1 MGDGETS
8 VTIKPGI
15 LPPSAVS
22 IFSLTSS
29 NCTVHKIDQQ
39 ELGLGQWQEKKKE
52 GNTEVAQ
59 FISRVLVPTCVSEPC
74 KNMRW
79 VPIQLIKATL
89 VESLNIY
96 VMGLF
101 QCPNG
106 HLGGFCYARC
116 SVQVFQEIFYFKT
129 SWPEST
135 IFHPPGPRPVSKSAS
150 KSTESLPLLDCLP
163 QELTNLTRI
172 PYWPPTPGDRGDLLS
187 STSPQTST
195 YHLRD
200 PVQASY
206 VLGGYLEAVLVARD
220 HRGRPKTHG
229 GDLFRAQLLSPDLK
243 AGVPG
248 DVQDL
253 ENGTYLLSFPLLWA
267 GEAQVQVRLIH
278 SSEAVGVLR
287 RIWREK
293 RATVDF
299 RGYFQGPNGTKEI
312 VICNVDPQST
322 GAKGPTCQYRDVVS
336 SELWFCA
343 QPPTL
348 PCNSLVGHSSGSY
361 LKVTTA
367 HDEALLAW
375 NVTDKLLP
383 HGISPIQIRRGD
395 TENSILALSP
405 RPPCHPGLPAL
416 KPSGFYHQD
425 VWHSLSCSGRS
436 FPTVN
441 SILGCLAG
449 HIVHM
454 MGDSTLRQWWE
465 YLRDTVPS
473 LKPVDLHVTYQ
484 TGPLMAVETSRGI
497 VLHWRAHGWPLRSV
511 HTPVASL
518 HSVARE
524 LGGLAGGPHTVVVL
538 GLGAHFTTFPP
549 SIFVR
554 RLAGIR
560 AGVTALLAREPSTLV
575 VIKLANTGYKS
586 VYGSD
591 WFTLQLNRLLRAA
604 FADLRVAFVDAWEM
618 TSSLALPDKIHP
630 GPLIIRNEVDLLLSF
645 ICPS

>member
-1 MGDGETS
+1 MTRSPSCCSGSEGGNWSIEGRSQPPLTLNWKIGVET
-8 VTIKPGI
+8 
-15 LPPSAVS
+15 
-22 IFSLTSS
+22 
-29 NCTVHKIDQQ
+29 
-39 ELGLGQWQEKKKE
+39 
-52 GNTEVAQ
+52 
-59 FISRVLVPTCVSEPC
+59 
-74 KNMRW
+74 
-79 VPIQLIKATL
+79 
-89 VESLNIY
+89 
-96 VMGLF
+96 
-101 QCPNG
+101 
-106 HLGGFCYARC
+106 
-116 SVQVFQEIFYFKT
+116 IFYFKT

-135 IFHPPGPRPVSKSAS
+135 IYRPPGPRPVSKSVS
-150 KSTESLPLLDCLP
+150 NSTESLPLLDSLP
-163 QELTNLTRI
+163 QELTNLTRTL
-172 PYWPPTPGDRGDLLS
+172 YWPPTPGDRGDFLA

-195 YHLRD
+195 YHLKD

-229 GDLFRAQLLSPDLK
+229 GDLFRAQLLGPDLK

-361 LKVTTA
+361 LNVTTA

-375 NVTDKLLP
+375 ILGAALAPQRKSCVGQRRSRSSICKAPETAEPIPLHRRFSGCHHCRCHWRSGRLLSFSARESAELLRLGP
-383 HGISPIQIRRGD
+383 G
-395 TENSILALSP
+395 ALSP

-436 FPTVN
+436 FPTVD

-497 VLHWRAHGWPLRSV
+497 VLHWRAHGWPLRCL

>member
-1 MGDGETS
+1 MGPFVEQFKGYKNLI
-8 VTIKPGI
+8 VALVFLVWI
-15 LPPSAVS
+15 LYF
-22 IFSLTSS
+22 ILSLP
-29 NCTVHKIDQQ
+29 D
-39 ELGLGQWQEKKKE
+39 
-52 GNTEVAQ
+52 
-59 FISRVLVPTCVSEPC
+59 
-74 KNMRW
+74 
-79 VPIQLIKATL
+79 
-89 VESLNIY
+89 
-96 VMGLF
+96 
-101 QCPNG
+101 
-106 HLGGFCYARC
+106 
-116 SVQVFQEIFYFKT
+116 
-129 SWPEST
+129 ST
-135 IFHPPGPRPVSKSAS
+135 IHRPPGPRAASKSAC
-150 KSTESLPLLDCLP
+150 KPTEYPSHLSFLP
-163 QELTNLTRI
+163 QELANLTHLL
-172 PYWPPTPGDRGDLLS
+172 YWPPTPGDEGDILA

-195 YHLRD
+195 YRLRG
-200 PVQASY
+200 PAQASY
-206 VLGGYLEAVLVARD
+206 ALGGYLEAILVARD

-229 GDLFRAQLLSPDLK
+229 GDLFRAQLLGPGLK

-267 GEAQVQVRLIH
+267 GQARVQVRLIH

-299 RGYFQGPNGTKEI
+299 RGYFRGPTGAEET

-361 LKVTTA
+361 LKVTVP

-375 NVTDKLLP
+375 NVTDKVLP
-383 HGISPIQIRRGD
+383 QGISPIQIRMAATG
-395 TENSILALSP
+395 NSSLALSP
-405 RPPCHPGLPAL
+405 QLPCRPGLPAS

-425 VWHSLSCSGRS
+425 VWHSLSCSGHS
-436 FPTVN
+436 FSTAD

-449 HIVHM
+449 HVIHM
-454 MGDSTLRQWWE
+454 IGDSTLRQWWE
-465 YLRDTVPS
+465 YLRDKVPS
-473 LKPVDLHVTYQ
+473 LKPVDLHAIHQ
-484 TGPLMAVETSRGI
+484 AGPLMAVETARGI
-497 VLHWRAHGWPLRSV
+497 VLNWRAHGWPLRCLRA
-511 HTPVASL
+511 PVASL
-518 HSVARE
+518 HSVAQE
-524 LGGLAGGPHTVVVL
+524 LSGLAGGPHTVVVL

-560 AGVTALLAREPSTLV
+560 AAVAALLAREPRTLV
-575 VIKLANTGYKS
+575 IIKLANTGYKS

-591 WFTLQLNRLLRAA
+591 WFTLQINRLLRAA

-618 TSSLALPDKIHP
+618 TSSLALPDNIHP
-630 GPLIIRNEVDLLLSF
+630 GRLIVSNEVDVLLSF
-645 ICPS
+645 ICPA